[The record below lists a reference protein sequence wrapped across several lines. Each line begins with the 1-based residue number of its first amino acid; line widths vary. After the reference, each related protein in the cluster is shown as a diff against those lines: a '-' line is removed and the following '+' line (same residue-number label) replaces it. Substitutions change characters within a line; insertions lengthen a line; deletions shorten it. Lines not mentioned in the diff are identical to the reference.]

1 MDTQQ
6 SFAYALANNSKTL
19 VLLLSPFPCVACSPV
34 SLYVGLIEAFRHI
47 IKGCGNVSQRSRLD
61 ALCPANAKKKL
72 KQSS

>member
-34 SLYVGLIEAFRHI
+34 SLYVGLIEALWHVGMYLR
-47 IKGCGNVSQRSRLD
+47 GADLTLYALLMQRR
-61 ALCPANAKKKL
+61 N
-72 KQSS
+72 